1 MMYAVNIH
9 TGKVAQCG
17 TLEDDLWVWL
27 DEVAG
32 LDRKAWSVWS
42 RTNILERFG
51 HIAWANQVGRSDE
64 ALSGDNYVR
73 R

>member
-1 MMYAVNIH
+1 MLYVVNIH
-9 TGKVAQCG
+9 TGKVAQRG

-51 HIAWANQVGRSDE
+51 HIVWAPQPTTQGQS
-64 ALSGDNYVR
+64 A
-73 R
+73 